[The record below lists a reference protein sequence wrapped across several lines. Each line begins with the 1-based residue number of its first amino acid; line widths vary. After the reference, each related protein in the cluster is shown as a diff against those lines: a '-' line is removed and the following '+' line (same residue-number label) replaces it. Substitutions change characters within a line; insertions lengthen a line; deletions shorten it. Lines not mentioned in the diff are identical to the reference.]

1 MMQGF
6 IFGACLAIVVVLGI
20 MDNKLDRIEKA
31 LKEQHAPKQVAACKL
46 T

>member
-1 MMQGF
+1 MQGF
-6 IFGACLAIVVVLGI
+6 ILGAVLAIGGFLGI
-20 MDNKLDRIEKA
+20 ISAQLDRIEKA

>member
-1 MMQGF
+1 MGY
-6 IFGACLAIVVVLGI
+6 IFGAIS
-20 MDNKLDRIEKA
+20 NQLDRIEKA

>member
-1 MMQGF
+1 MQAF
-6 IFGACLAIVVVLGI
+6 ILGAVIAVACFLGI
-20 MDNKLDRIEKA
+20 ISAQLDRIEKA